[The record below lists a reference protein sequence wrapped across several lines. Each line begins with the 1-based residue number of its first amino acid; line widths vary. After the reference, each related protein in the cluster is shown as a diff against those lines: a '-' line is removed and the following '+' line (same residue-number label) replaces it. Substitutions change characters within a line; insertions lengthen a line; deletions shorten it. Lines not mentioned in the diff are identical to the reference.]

1 MFVIPLIFLLHI
13 TILLWACGPS
23 VEDSVTKL
31 GGKIEEREE
40 GRQELLLAKDRS
52 VGPLL
57 EALENPHFT
66 KGRPE
71 LVEVLV
77 ALMTRVEDP
86 RIGAELIRHLVEDP
100 DPQVRARIAH
110 KFGLFHRTEGIEAL
124 AEATEDKVGEV
135 RYQAIWALG
144 EMEREMDLQQRET
157 LRLHAQKMAVDEH
170 RKARREAMIRV
181 EAFMDDWIREAR
193 RLALTARLAEAES
206 LFTKAL
212 IYSPSSKRANY
223 WLSRFYLDNGQQ
235 ERGLNL
241 LRQHGM
247 LLDVPLL
254 RERPQV
260 DGRLEEEVWQSAAR
274 ADSFFQH
281 SMEHYAA
288 VPSDVRT
295 EIRIGY
301 TPQAMYVGFI
311 GQDAHPESLVVKTHL
326 PDQDIWYE
334 DAVELFIA
342 PHFDHTDYVHIGV
355 NSLGVTADHSI
366 SKERGRDTRWDANAE
381 VAAYVG
387 KDFWS
392 LEYRLD
398 LGQREVPQ
406 PSSGDMWGFNFVR
419 VFRGVEYSQWVR
431 TYEGGHRPDEFG
443 LLVWGGE

>member
-1 MFVIPLIFLLHI
+1 MFFSLSGMAV
-13 TILLWACGPS
+13 LLWACGPS
-23 VEDSVTKL
+23 IRDSVEKL
-31 GGKIEEREE
+31 GGTTEELEE

-52 VGPLL
+52 VDPLL
-57 EALENPHFT
+57 KALEDPRFT

-77 ALMTRVEDP
+77 GLVTRVEDR
-86 RIGAELIRHLVEDP
+86 RIGEALIRHLIEDS
-100 DPQVRARIAH
+100 DPRVRARIAH

-124 AEATEDKVGEV
+124 LKATEDREGEV

-144 EMEREMDLQQRET
+144 EMEREMDLQQRKA
-157 LRLHAQKMAVDEH
+157 LRLRARKMAADEN
-170 RKARREAMIRV
+170 RKGRREAMIRV

-193 RLALTARLAEAES
+193 RLALTARGVEAES

-212 IYSPSSKRANY
+212 TYSPSSKRANY
-223 WLSRFYLDNGQQ
+223 WLARFYLDNEQQ
-235 ERGLNL
+235 ERGFDL

-254 RERPQV
+254 RDPPRV
-260 DGRLEEEVWQSAAR
+260 DGRLEEGVWQSAAR

-295 EIRIGY
+295 EIRLGY
-301 TPQAMYVGFI
+301 TSQALYVGFI
-311 GQDAHPESLVVKTHL
+311 GHDAHPESLVVKTHR

-342 PHFDHTDYVHIGV
+342 PDFHHTAYVHIGI
-355 NSLGVTADHSI
+355 NSLGVISDHTI
-366 SKERGRDTRWDANAE
+366 SAEGGRDSFWNAAAE

-387 KDFWS
+387 ENLWS

-398 LGQREVPQ
+398 FGQREVPP

-443 LLVWGGE
+443 LLVFR

>member
-1 MFVIPLIFLLHI
+1 MVVLLG
-13 TILLWACGPS
+13 ACGPS
-23 VEDSVTKL
+23 VEEQIAKL
-31 GGKIEEREE
+31 GGTAAEREE

-57 EALENPHFT
+57 EALENPRFT

-77 ALMTRVEDP
+77 GLMARVEDL
-86 RIGAELIRHLVEDP
+86 RIQTALIRHLREDP
-100 DPQVRARIAH
+100 DSRVRARIAH
-110 KFGLFHRTEGIEAL
+110 KFGLFHRTEGIETLL
-124 AEATEDKVGEV
+124 AATEDQVGEV

-157 LRLHAQKMAVDEH
+157 LRLHARKMAADEYI
-170 RKARREAMIRV
+170 KARREAMIRV
-181 EAFMDDWIREAR
+181 EAFMNDWLQEAH

-212 IYSPSSKRANY
+212 TYSPSSKRANY
-223 WLSRFYLDNGQQ
+223 WLARFYLDNGQP
-235 ERGLNL
+235 ERGFHL

-247 LLDVPLL
+247 LLDVSRL

-260 DGRLEEEVWQSAAR
+260 DGRLEEGVWQTAAR

-295 EIRIGY
+295 EIYLGY
-301 TPQAMYVGFI
+301 TPQSLYVGFI
-311 GQDAHPESLVVKTHL
+311 GHDAHPESLVVKTHH

-334 DAVELFIA
+334 DAVELFID
-342 PHFDHTDYVHIGV
+342 PHFDHRDYVHIGI
-355 NSLGVTADHSI
+355 NSLGITSDHSI
-366 SKERGRDTRWDANAE
+366 SIEKGRESFWNADAE

-387 KDFWS
+387 EDFWS

-398 LGQREVPQ
+398 FDQREVPQ
-406 PSSGDMWGFNFVR
+406 PSSGDLWGFNFVR

-431 TYEGGHRPDEFG
+431 TYEGGHHPEEFG
-443 LLVWGGE
+443 LLVFR